1 MERHLQDIEEIKSKL
16 SVLESEWKD
25 EFAEKVL
32 QQLGWLRDASKV
44 DNELLIRLLQD
55 DYQVA
60 LTVFRLFLE
69 KSKDE
74 FNTILRQHIFDDQE
88 RIGKNLFIR
97 DPRFFVNR
105 LSRARILEIIRET
118 ISRPVT
124 WKDVITERLKSGR
137 GSAIKGQVRGRL
149 LEDFTEDIVQSN
161 FGDQYDA
168 RCNFTGK
175 EDRAPAKA
183 DFAIPNKDNPTVV
196 IEVKAYGATGS
207 KQTDSI
213 GDVNKIIQSKRH
225 DTYFLF
231 VTDGITWLDRISDLR
246 KIVRA
251 QNEGYIYRIYTKDMV
266 EELSSDLQQIK
277 QEVGL

>member
-1 MERHLQDIEEIKSKL
+1 MERHVQDIEKIKSKL

-32 QQLGWLRDASKV
+32 QQLGWFRDASKV

-55 DYQVA
+55 DYHVA

-88 RIGKNLFIR
+88 RIGKNLFFR

-149 LEDFTEDIVQSN
+149 LEDFTEDIVQSI

-213 GDVNKIIQSKRH
+213 GDVNKIIESKRH